1 MRRGTT
7 PYLTIFTNWDLTA
20 FETVIFTIR
29 DQRGNRIDVDNTGEN
44 MQITSGAVAVRLTQ
58 EQTLSLHGESV
69 EMQLRAADA
78 GGNAAA
84 SDIMRARLRDI
95 LKEGVIGGET

>member
-7 PYLTIFTNWDLTA
+7 PYLTIRTNWDLTA

-29 DQRGNRIDVDNTGEN
+29 DQTGTQIDVDN
-44 MQITSGAVAVRLTQ
+44 SGGQMRVEPGTVTVQLTQ
-58 EQTLSLHGESV
+58 EQTLTLHGDSV
-69 EMQLRAADA
+69 EMQLRVADA

-95 LKEGVIGGET
+95 LKEGVIGGQT